1 MSKRFKNHKLK
12 RLIIFFLIV
21 FSLTICF
28 CCLFHR
34 LYKKIISTD
43 QSLVVSLLLKDNLG
57 SINLNNLKILKDPT
71 FLVKYNLEQN
81 LNLIPQKEEIST
93 SKITDSNYLVYIY
106 NTHQGEEYSNVGFEE
121 FNITPTVETG
131 SYILKEYLKE
141 YNINSYVE
149 EQSIKEILNT
159 NNWKYGSSYRAS
171 RLLLTEAKNKYST
184 LNYFIDIHRDSGL
197 KNVTTTTFN
206 NQNYARLLFIIG
218 LENKNYLQNENL
230 ANKINDEVKA
240 INPNLT
246 RGILEKQGL
255 GVNGVYNQD
264 FNSNTI
270 LIEVGGEYNSLEEV
284 NNTMKILANVLNKV
298 INNE

>member
-93 SKITDSNYLVYIY
+93 SKITDNNYLVYIY

-121 FNITPTVETG
+121 FNITPPATKNTRLSPVFTG
-131 SYILKEYLKE
+131 
-141 YNINSYVE
+141 
-149 EQSIKEILNT
+149 
-159 NNWKYGSSYRAS
+159 
-171 RLLLTEAKNKYST
+171 
-184 LNYFIDIHRDSGL
+184 F
-197 KNVTTTTFN
+197 FN
-206 NQNYARLLFIIG
+206 F
-218 LENKNYLQNENL
+218 
-230 ANKINDEVKA
+230 
-240 INPNLT
+240 
-246 RGILEKQGL
+246 
-255 GVNGVYNQD
+255 
-264 FNSNTI
+264 
-270 LIEVGGEYNSLEEV
+270 
-284 NNTMKILANVLNKV
+284 
-298 INNE
+298 

>member
-57 SINLNNLKILKDPT
+57 NFNLNNLKILKDPT

-81 LNLIPQKEEIST
+81 LNLLPQKEEIST

>member
-1 MSKRFKNHKLK
+1 MRKKFRNNKLK
-12 RLIIFFLIV
+12 HFIIFFLII
-21 FSLTICF
+21 FSLTIF
-28 CCLFHR
+28 ICCLFHK
-34 LYKKIISTD
+34 LYKKIIDTD

-81 LNLIPQKEEIST
+81 LNLNPIKEEIT
-93 SKITDSNYLVYIY
+93 TNNINNQDYLIYIY
-106 NTHQGEEYSNVGFEE
+106 NTHQKEEYSNVGFEE
-121 FNITPTVETG
+121 FNITPTVQTG
-131 SYILKEYLKE
+131 SYILKEYLKS

-149 EQSIKEILNT
+149 EQSIKDILNL

-171 RLLLTEAKNKYST
+171 RLLLTEAKNKYPT

-197 KNVTTTTFN
+197 KNVTTTNFN
-206 NQNYARLLFIIG
+206 NKNYARLLFIVG
-218 LENKNYLQNENL
+218 LENKNYQDNEIF
-230 ANKINDEVKA
+230 ANKLNDKIKL
-240 INPNLT
+240 INPDLT

-255 GVNGVYNQD
+255 GVNGIYNQD
-264 FNSNTI
+264 FSPNTI

-284 NNTMKILANVLNKV
+284 NNTMEILAKVIKKV

>member
-57 SINLNNLKILKDPT
+57 NFNLNNLKILKDPT

-81 LNLIPQKEEIST
+81 LNLLPQKEEIST
-93 SKITDSNYLVYIY
+93 SKITDNNYLVYIY

-270 LIEVGGEYNSLEEV
+270 LIEVSGEYNSLEEV